1 MSRSLLY
8 RRIGDDP
15 STFDSFK
22 ALLFDGPI
30 NILLLAVPFSFLSY
44 YLHWGNTVVFI
55 TSFISII
62 PLAALLGSATE
73 ELSLKTGQTM

>member
-1 MSRSLLY
+1 MLY
-8 RRIGDDP
+8 RRHGDDP
-15 STFDSFK
+15 STYDSFK
-22 ALLFDGPI
+22 DLLLGNPI

-44 YLHWGNTVVFI
+44 YLHWNNTVVFL

-73 ELSLKTGQTM
+73 EVSLKTGQTM